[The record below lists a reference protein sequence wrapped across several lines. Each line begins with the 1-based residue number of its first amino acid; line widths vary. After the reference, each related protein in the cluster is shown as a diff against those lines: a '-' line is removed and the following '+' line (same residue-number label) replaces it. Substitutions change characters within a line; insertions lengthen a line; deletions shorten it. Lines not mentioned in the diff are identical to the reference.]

1 MKHSIIDICGSPGY
15 TSVMAEL
22 HVKFKNDCNIPD
34 VIEVDYV
41 AKVFGSAI
49 HFFESLVLI
58 LGKCSSLIN
67 TLS

>member
-1 MKHSIIDICGSPGY
+1 MKHSILDICGSPGY

-22 HVKFKNDCNIPD
+22 HVKFKNDCNISD
-34 VIEVDYV
+34 AIEVDCV
-41 AKVFGSAI
+41 AKVFSSAI

-58 LGKCSSLIN
+58 LGKCSFLIN

>member
-1 MKHSIIDICGSPGY
+1 MKPSIIDICGSPGY

-22 HVKFKNDCNIPD
+22 HVKFKNDRNISD
-34 VIEVDYV
+34 AIEVDYV

-49 HFFESLVLI
+49 RFFESLVLI
-58 LGKCSSLIN
+58 LGKCSFLIN